1 MDHRVRIAFATCGAT
16 VERLEPVKARF
27 ASVAEILP
35 FPAATDGSDA
45 DGLAPE
51 VECAAPHVVVAF
63 PKVADRL
70 LRAGLAAPIVP
81 MEMPADVLVGR
92 VSEALERA
100 DSVAVLPPAGT
111 ITPSTCRLL
120 RRLGGAVHILPY
132 ENHDHLRTLVVRCR
146 RMGVKALVGSE
157 SLKEIAEP
165 EGLRPFSLADE
176 ADEASGAMGQAVIR
190 AASQAAPRHACR
202 GEALARYGLIL
213 EKIAQGAI
221 GPDDL
226 TLCVDAGGRVTA
238 AFASPWA
245 TGAGRAL
252 VQARPGTLSVLE
264 AVTTAAS
271 ATTGEPA
278 EAASPVA
285 LDLYPLS
292 PGDGGGYLAVVR
304 GSPRPVAALP
314 AGPAPL
320 LADPAAGDLL
330 GRLDALVA
338 RLDTLVRAKRARH
351 APRRFLAS
359 LRRRTFLIDWAR
371 VRYFELRAGLVY
383 ASLVTGETYVTNY
396 TLADLAA
403 RVDGRDFF
411 RIHRHVLVN
420 LNYVTELERYG
431 VSQFRVV
438 LEGPDAPAFVVSRP
452 ASAALRKLLKY

>member
-1 MDHRVRIAFATCGAT
+1 MDHRVRIAFATCGPT
-16 VERLEPVKARF
+16 VNRLEPVKARF

-35 FPAATDGSDA
+35 FPAANDGSDA
-45 DGLAPE
+45 DALVPALRR
-51 VECAAPHVVVAF
+51 AAPHAVVAF
-63 PKVADRL
+63 PKVAERL
-70 LRAGLAAPIVP
+70 LRTGLAVPVFP

-92 VSEALERA
+92 VTEALERA
-100 DSVAVLPPAGT
+100 DSVGVLPPAGT
-111 ITPSTCRLL
+111 IAPSTCRLL

-132 ENHDHLRTLVVRCR
+132 ENHDHLRDLVARCR
-146 RMGVKALVGSE
+146 RMGIRALVGGE
-157 SLKEIAEP
+157 SLKGIAEP
-165 EGLRPFSLADE
+165 QGLRPFSLADE
-176 ADEASGAMGQAVIR
+176 ADEAAGAMGQAVIR
-190 AASQAAPRHACR
+190 AASQAAPRHAPR

-226 TLCVDAGGRVTA
+226 TLCVDDGGRVTA

-252 VQARPGTLSVLE
+252 APARPGALSVLE
-264 AVTTAAS
+264 AVTTAAAV
-271 ATTGEPA
+271 ATSEPGESV
-278 EAASPVA
+278 SPVA
-285 LDLYPLS
+285 LDLYPLA

-304 GSPRPVAALP
+304 SSRRPVAALP

-320 LADPAAGDLL
+320 AADPAAGDLL
-330 GRLDALVA
+330 ARLDTLIA
-338 RLDTLVRAKRARH
+338 RLDTLVRARRGRH

-359 LRRRTFLIDWAR
+359 LRRRTFLIDWRR

-383 ASLVTGETYVTNY
+383 ASLVTGETYATNY

-438 LEGPDAPAFVVSRP
+438 LEGPDTPAFVVSRP